1 SREAPTQQ
9 ARERRL
15 ARLQRLAPEI
25 LAVELEQVERKQED
39 TGIRAPIPE
48 TIKRRQPVVTTGD
61 CLPVNQEGTHPQ
73 RAGSLGDQRVPVG
86 PVVPVAGEQP
96 DAGDV
101 APDHHAESVVLDLVN
116 PAGAGWRAVGAGW
129 QAGRN
134 EGVRGSTQYHAG
146 GNIGCHSRC
155 PISPGRAAPISSA
168 PSPNADGAVVSRIM
182 KAAAAA

>member
-1 SREAPTQQ
+1 MLT
-9 ARERRL
+9 RRL
-15 ARLQRLAPEI
+15 EPQP
-25 LAVELEQVERKQED
+25 LEHRESVLV
-39 TGIRAPIPE
+39 A
-48 TIKRRQPVVTTGD
+48 GD
-61 CLPVNQEGTHPQ
+61 CFAINQ
-73 RAGSLGDQRVPVG
+73 AGSRLEPVHGLDDERVARC

-116 PAGAGWRAVGAGW
+116 PTGAGRRAIGAGW

-134 EGVRGSTQYHAG
+134 EGVRGSMQYHVG

-168 PSPNADGAVVSRIM
+168 PSPNADGAVVGRIM
-182 KAAAAA
+182 KAAAAVQLARVEA